1 MNETYSTK
9 LNRKTALEAK
19 EKVVKDQIFNKMLNY
34 KETVDEIMEEN
45 QKRRKTGKIMA
56 EDFLR

>member
-1 MNETYSTK
+1 LNETYSTK

>member
-19 EKVVKDQIFNKMLNY
+19 EKVVKDQIFNKMLHY